1 MQVHIKL
8 LPETPVRV
16 PFSYYSNMS
25 AAVYQ
30 AISDSDSSFASALH
44 DGEEHKSK
52 IKLFGFSPLY
62 SQKTEI
68 QKTDKAN
75 NQEGAFVFKG
85 VTSFIVCS
93 PWPELVNRLGEGLL
107 KNGYLR
113 IGSQL
118 LKVLEAAILPPPEF
132 KDKMVWCPVKTASI
146 VTSWS
151 RKTDENKIFAFPD
164 KPADGQ
170 ACEILLKTNLMHKWK
185 RLCEIRRDIAAS
197 WAGCEEDSLN
207 AVINEKDITVNLR
220 IPQNNAP
227 SYKTK
232 LHYIK
237 GNPVRSWIAPV
248 EINAPLPIQRL
259 AWSCAL
265 GEMNSMGFG
274 VVEPDKN
281 FDRIT
286 GLSG

>member
-1 MQVHIKL
+1 MQVLIKL
-8 LPETPVRV
+8 LPETPVRI
-16 PFSYYSNMS
+16 PFSYYSDMS
-25 AAVYQ
+25 AAIYK
-30 AISDSDSSFASALH
+30 AISDSDPSFASSLH
-44 DGEEHKSK
+44 DGDEHKSK

-62 SQKTEI
+62 SQQTEI
-68 QKTDKAN
+68 HKTDRIN
-75 NQEGAFVFKG
+75 NIEGAFVFKG
-85 VTSFIVCS
+85 LTTLIVCS
-93 PWPELVNRLGEGLL
+93 PWSELVNRLGEGLL
-107 KNGYLR
+107 KNRYLR

-118 LKVLEAAILPPPEF
+118 LKVLEATILTPPAFTE
-132 KDKMVWCPVKTASI
+132 KMVWCPTKAASV

-151 RKTDENKIFAFPD
+151 RKTDKNKIYAFPD

-170 ACEILLKTNLMHKWK
+170 ACEILIKTNLLHKWK

-197 WAGCEEDSLN
+197 WAGCDEDSVDS
-207 AVINEKDITVNLR
+207 VINEKAITVNLQ
-220 IPQNNAP
+220 IPQNAVS

-248 EINAPLPIQRL
+248 ELNAPLPIQRL

-274 VVEPDKN
+274 VVEPSRD
-281 FDRIT
+281 F
-286 GLSG
+286 